1 MDNASYHKAY
11 PDAYPTS
18 KSKKMD
24 YVAFCTLKN
33 IPVDPR
39 DTIPILSDKTK
50 AYKKKQKMS
59 CELIAEQNGHCVLFT
74 PPCHSDLQPI
84 ELLWAK
90 LKGNIGRKYD
100 TDTTMT
106 VLKQRLD
113 EEFVAALDWN
123 ESVEGFIRKS
133 TATARKFF
141 KEIQEEEDKEQAESI
156 KDDGTTGSDNSDT
169 DDDSDNDSEIELT
182 TV

>member
-1 MDNASYHKAY
+1 MLPSAL
-11 PDAYPTS
+11 
-18 KSKKMD
+18 
-24 YVAFCTLKN
+24 LK
-33 IPVDPR
+33 IFLLTPETR
-39 DTIPILSDKTK
+39 LSDKIK